1 MTKRDI
7 INKVK
12 TLNLPKDSYIVFGS
26 GPLAAAGIREVN
38 DIDLLVS
45 EEAYEELEKRGW
57 RKINKGPNDS
67 PLTHDVFEAHDNW
80 NFSSYN
86 PTLKELLANA
96 VYVDEVPLASLSDVK
111 KWKVASR
118 GAKHLADIELIDSY
132 NQKWPKR
139 YND

>member
-26 GPLAAAGIREVN
+26 GPLAAVGIREAN

-45 EEAYEELEKRGW
+45 RGVYEELKKKGW
-57 RKINKGPNDS
+57 QKLDKGPNDH
-67 PLTHDVFEAHDNW
+67 PLVYDVFEAHDNW

-86 PTLKELLANA
+86 PTLKELLTNA
-96 VYVDEVPLASLSDVK
+96 VYIDEVPFASLIDVK
-111 KWKVASR
+111 KWKAVSR
-118 GAKHLADIELIDSY
+118 GPKHLADIKLIDSY
-132 NQKWPKR
+132 NKK
-139 YND
+139 